1 MYNDELRLK
10 LQIGVLRDLYK
21 RELISKTQLEK
32 CIEKITHL
40 EDKRNDTKKSSS
52 ILQG

>member
-21 RELISKTQLEK
+21 KELITRRELDK
-32 CIEKITHL
+32 CIEKIKQA
-40 EDKRNDTKKSSS
+40 EEKA
-52 ILQG
+52 